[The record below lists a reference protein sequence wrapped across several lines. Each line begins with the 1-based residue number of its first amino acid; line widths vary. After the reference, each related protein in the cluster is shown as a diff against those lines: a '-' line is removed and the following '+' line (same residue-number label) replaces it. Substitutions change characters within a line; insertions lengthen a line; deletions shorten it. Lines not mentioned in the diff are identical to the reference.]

1 MSSHFAKAALIGAS
15 FSMLAGCAWMDR
27 TFGTNFTGDNPPT
40 ATASLDGGSATAA
53 PDGASSSSTMTTGGA
68 TASTSAT
75 TTTQGYEQQE
85 IVDEVSRFF
94 GITAAAAGQAVER
107 VFKEN
112 GRPVGYIRGEEVSG
126 AVGVGVKY
134 GEGNLTL
141 KGGQTRK
148 VFWQGPSIGFDTGAN
163 ASKVFT
169 LVYGLNDADR
179 IYRRFPGV
187 EGSAYFIGGVGVNYQ
202 RNDEVTLAPMR
213 AGVGLRAGANVG
225 YSSYT
230 RERGVL
236 PL

>member
-1 MSSHFAKAALIGAS
+1 MSHVAKAALVGAS
-15 FSMLAGCAWMDR
+15 FSLLAGCAWLDR
-27 TFGTNFTGDNPPT
+27 TFDTNFTGDNPQS
-40 ATASLDGGSATAA
+40 ANLDGSSTAA
-53 PDGASSSSTMTTGGA
+53 PSAGYSSTTTTTASGA
-68 TASTSAT
+68 TVT
-75 TTTQGYEQQE
+75 TQTTATTQGYEQQE
-85 IVDEVSRFF
+85 IVDEVAEFF

-141 KGGQTRK
+141 KNGQTRK
-148 VFWQGPSIGFDTGAN
+148 VFWQGPSVGFDTGAN

-169 LVYGLNDADR
+169 LVYGLNDAER
-179 IYRRFPGV
+179 IYQRFPGV
-187 EGSAYFIGGVGVNYQ
+187 EGSAYFVGGVGVNYQ
-202 RNDEVTLAPMR
+202 RNDNITLAPMR
-213 AGVGLRAGANVG
+213 AGVGVRAGANVG